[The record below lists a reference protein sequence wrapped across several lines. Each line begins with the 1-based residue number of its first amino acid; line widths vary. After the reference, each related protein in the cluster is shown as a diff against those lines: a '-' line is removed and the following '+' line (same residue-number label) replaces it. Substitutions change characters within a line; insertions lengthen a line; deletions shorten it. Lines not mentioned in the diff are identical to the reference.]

1 MKKLVSLFLVA
12 MLCLAVIPMQAFA
25 VGSEHICTY
34 RTWISYD
41 YTPYSNTM
49 HLVKTIKH
57 YECTDPKCPI
67 EYTEVINQHY
77 ESHHNAMVWTGD
89 HYHSGSLHYCYYAP
103 KCYSC
108 KYMNYNNGVWQ
119 AYACPGGN
127 GRPRIMP
134 ASIPIPHEIQ

>member
-77 ESHHNAMVWTGD
+77 ESHHNAFF
-89 HYHSGSLHYCYYAP
+89 L
-103 KCYSC
+103 
-108 KYMNYNNGVWQ
+108 YNL
-119 AYACPGGN
+119 
-127 GRPRIMP
+127 IF
-134 ASIPIPHEIQ
+134 HLLLE